1 MVDAREFLKCV
12 AGHLVANGGRVG
24 SHEIHFEYLEKWL
37 KEMEAEQTMKEI
49 VKKINEL
56 CKEYL
61 GFVESAG
68 NECAYTDRVVEEIIS
83 KANELK
89 TKYDEEV

>member
-1 MVDAREFLKCV
+1 LKALIFQEKTAKHTTQTTV
-12 AGHLVANGGRVG
+12 YIAN
-24 SHEIHFEYLEKWL
+24 I
-37 KEMEAEQTMKEI
+37 KETEQMKEI
-49 VKKINEL
+49 VKEINEL

-68 NECAYTDRVVEEIIS
+68 NECAYTDSIIEKIIS